1 MGEIIGS
8 VNIVLAY
15 LFYRIAGT
23 PPSASVQLPKASKT
37 SVTLSELAVE
47 YQGEFTAKGFPRPF
61 PFPSSQTQ
69 DNPPNNA
76 LTSKLSATSCPPAAL
91 QYTRNLAGITGVVTQ
106 AGAEFLGMAP
116 TGLGEGVDRYLDA
129 HGYDSA
135 SRLYIMH
142 ARREFGM
149 QDFVSYLCG
158 KGMVMSE
165 VVWLWQLLVEHC

>member
-61 PFPSSQTQ
+61 HSRLRRLKITLQTTLLLL
-69 DNPPNNA
+69 NSA
-76 LTSKLSATSCPPAAL
+76 LPAAL
-91 QYTRNLAGITGVVTQ
+91 LLPFNTLAT
-106 AGAEFLGMAP
+106 
-116 TGLGEGVDRYLDA
+116 
-129 HGYDSA
+129 
-135 SRLYIMH
+135 
-142 ARREFGM
+142 
-149 QDFVSYLCG
+149 
-158 KGMVMSE
+158 
-165 VVWLWQLLVEHC
+165 

>member
-1 MGEIIGS
+1 MGELIGP
-8 VNIVLAY
+8 VNTALAY
-15 LFYRIAGT
+15 LLYRAAGT
-23 PPSASVQLPKASKT
+23 PPSASPRLPEASKI
-37 SVTLSELAVE
+37 SATLSELSVE

-69 DNPPNNA
+69 DNPPNGA
-76 LTSKLSATSCPPAAL
+76 LTSELSATSAAL

-106 AGAEFLGMAP
+106 AGTELLGMAP

-129 HGYDSA
+129 HGYDST
-135 SRLYIMH
+135 SRLHIMH
-142 ARREFGM
+142 AWREFGM

-165 VVWLWQLLVEHC
+165 VVWLWQLLVEHY